1 MGDKMKKGL
10 VILLILVGIGAIFLV
25 KNLKDNASA
34 TADSTKPI
42 TKDGS
47 VDPLYLKTEFDLNA
61 TETFDLTKLLAYK
74 MPLIIDFGADTC
86 IPCKEMA
93 PILAELNQ
101 SLRGKAVVKFVDV
114 WKNAAAGQDLPI
126 RVIPTQFFFNA
137 DGTPYLPSDQAA
149 AEKNGFILYSHKD
162 TGAHLLTAHE
172 GGLSK
177 EQLLAVLEEMG
188 TND

>member
-1 MGDKMKKGL
+1 MGDKVKKGL
-10 VILLILVGIGAIFLV
+10 VVLLILIGIGAIFLV
-25 KNLKDNASA
+25 KNLRENASA
-34 TADSTKPI
+34 ATEGTKTI

-47 VDPLYLKTEFDLNA
+47 VDPLYLKPEFDLNA

-74 MPLIIDFGADTC
+74 MPLVVDFGADTC

-93 PILAELNQ
+93 PVLADLNQ

-137 DGTPYLPSDQAA
+137 DGTPYLPGDLAA

-162 TGAHLLTAHE
+162 TGEHLLTAHE
-172 GGLSK
+172 GGLTK
-177 EQLLAVLEEMG
+177 EQLLAVLAEMG
-188 TND
+188 SND